1 MKKNVLKR
9 NLKRAPGYL
18 FRYVILTGLAFIILY
33 PFFVKVVISFMTVN
47 DLSDATVRFIPKYFT
62 LENFGVAIERMGYYS
77 SLAKTLLFCG
87 SLSLVQVTFA
97 MLTAYGL
104 SRFHFPGAKL
114 LFASVLLTL
123 IVPPQAIVIPLYLRF
138 HSFDIFGIVEAL
150 TGSPINLLGKPFPIY
165 LLAATGLG
173 LKNGLLIFIFRQFFL
188 NFPNELEEA
197 ASIDG
202 AGVFR
207 TFRSIIVPSSIP
219 MILTCF
225 LFSFVW
231 QWADD
236 FYTSIFVPDNNFLVR
251 EIQIL
256 GSQMNLENEFAGVV
270 QSSPYYTSLV
280 TNAGGLLV
288 VLPIL
293 LLFLICQR
301 HFVESIERSGL
312 VG

>member
-1 MKKNVLKR
+1 MKKNALKR
-9 NLKRAPGYL
+9 SLIRVPIQL
-18 FRYVILTGLAFIILY
+18 FRYIILTGLAFIILY
-33 PFFVKVVISFMTVN
+33 PFFVKVVISVMSVY
-47 DLSDATVRFIPKYFT
+47 DLSDATVRYIPKYFT
-62 LENFGVAIERMGYYS
+62 WDNYAVAIEELGYFS
-77 SLAKTLLFCG
+77 SLAKTLVYCG
-87 SLSLVQVTFA
+87 SLSFVQVAFA

-104 SRFHFPGAKL
+104 SRFRFPGSKL
-114 LFASVLLTL
+114 LFGSVLLTL

-138 HSFDIFGIVEAL
+138 HSFDIFGIVEAI
-150 TGSPINLLGKPFPIY
+150 TGNPINLLGKPFPIY

-231 QWADD
+231 QWTDD
-236 FYTSIFVPDNNFLVR
+236 FYTSIFMPDNNFLVR

-256 GSQMNLENEFAGVV
+256 GAQLTLENEFAGVV
-270 QSSPYYTSLV
+270 QSSPYYNSLI
-280 TNAGGLLV
+280 TNAGGILV

-293 LLFLICQR
+293 ILFLVCQR